1 MLDYKLRAYGGDSM
15 TISYYD
21 VEERGDDPSEKD
33 YKDFS
38 SNYIGKIIYFLENER
53 TIYTRFIF
61 IADHYRGKG
70 IMGKMF
76 SIMYSLN
83 PNIKIVSLNVKE
95 ELLRKG
101 KLVKHYG
108 NLGFET
114 IPDTER
120 NIKLGNMTY
129 RMLGMKKELT
139 EKDFDTNLFFHNHNH
154 F

>member
-1 MLDYKLRAYGGDSM
+1 MLDYVLKSSGGDSM
-15 TISYYD
+15 TITYYD
-21 VEERGDDPSEKD
+21 VDEKRDDISKKN
-33 YKDFS
+33 YKAFS

-70 IMGKMF
+70 IMVKMF

-83 PNIKIVSLNVKE
+83 PNFKTVSLNVKE
-95 ELLRKG
+95 EILRKG
-101 KLVKHYG
+101 KLEKHYG

-139 EKDFDTNLFFHNHNH
+139 DKDFDTNLFFHNH

>member
-1 MLDYKLRAYGGDSM
+1 MLDYVLKSSGGDSM
-15 TISYYD
+15 TITYYD
-21 VEERGDDPSEKD
+21 VDEKRDDISKKN
-33 YKDFS
+33 YKAFS
-38 SNYIGKIIYFLENER
+38 SNYIGKILYFLENER

-70 IMGKMF
+70 IMVKMF

-83 PNIKIVSLNVKE
+83 PNFKTVSLNVKE
-95 ELLRKG
+95 EILRKG
-101 KLVKHYG
+101 KLEKHYG

-139 EKDFDTNLFFHNHNH
+139 AKDFDTDLFFHNH

>member
-1 MLDYKLRAYGGDSM
+1 MLDYVLKSSGGDSM
-15 TISYYD
+15 TITYYD
-21 VEERGDDPSEKD
+21 VDEKRDDISKKN
-33 YKDFS
+33 YKAFS

-53 TIYTRFIF
+53 TIYTRCIF

-70 IMGKMF
+70 IMVKMF

-83 PNIKIVSLNVKE
+83 PNFKTVSLNVKE
-95 ELLRKG
+95 EILRKG
-101 KLVKHYG
+101 KLEKHYG

-139 EKDFDTNLFFHNHNH
+139 SKDFDTDLFFHNH

>member
-1 MLDYKLRAYGGDSM
+1 MLDYKLRASGGDSM

-21 VEERGDDPSEKD
+21 VEERGDDLSEKD

-61 IADHYRGKG
+61 IAKPYRGKG
-70 IMGKMF
+70 ILNKMMT
-76 SIMYSLN
+76 ILYSLN
-83 PNIKIVSLNVKE
+83 PNAKKVSLDVKE
-95 ELLRKG
+95 EMLRKG
-101 KLVKHYG
+101 KLVDHYRK
-108 NLGFET
+108 LGFE
-114 IPDTER
+114 IIVDTYS

-129 RMLGMKKELT
+129 RMIKMKKKIT
-139 EKDFDTNLFFHNHNH
+139 EKDFDTDLFFHNHNH